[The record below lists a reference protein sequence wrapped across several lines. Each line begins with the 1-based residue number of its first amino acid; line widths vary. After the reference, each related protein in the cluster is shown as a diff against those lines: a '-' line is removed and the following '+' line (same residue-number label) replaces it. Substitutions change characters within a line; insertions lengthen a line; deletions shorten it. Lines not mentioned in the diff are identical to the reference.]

1 MSLETIANEL
11 KALKDYVILIFAF
24 NATGKTQLSVAYKN
38 ATKDV
43 NTGKHTGVYYNAFS
57 EDLFVW
63 DNDQE
68 NSGTDM
74 RLKILPSSLNQ
85 FHSFLYENLDMIM
98 EKLALY
104 SPNYRFRFNTYEDI
118 EKGIESITFF
128 LESDENEAI
137 KISRGEERIFVWC
150 FYLALLEVDG
160 WADEQD
166 AHIFIDDPVSSLDE
180 HNIFVTADTIFQQIE
195 KHFKKKRIII
205 TTHHIGLFSNLAN
218 RLTKGEKSDRYKN
231 ITDLRI
237 LKKVNGEAVLETPK
251 RNVFLY
257 HLHLLQVLDE
267 ASKDQLYTYHF
278 ALLRQLLENI
288 ASFLGTGRTGHTL
301 AEIGIENV
309 EDVVNVINTHSH
321 KSVYY
326 DQTEMMNAAEQR
338 HFNNV
343 FKKLVERYNFVYNA
357 GRP

>member
-11 KALKDYVILIFAF
+11 KALEEYVVLIFAF

-38 ATKDV
+38 ATKDAT
-43 NTGKHTGVYYNAFS
+43 TGKHTGVYYNAFS

-63 DNDQE
+63 DNDE
-68 NSGTDM
+68 GPTGADR
-74 RLKILPSSLNQ
+74 RLNILPSSLNQ
-85 FHSFLYENLDMIM
+85 FHSFLYENPDMVM

-104 SPNYRFRFNTYEDI
+104 SPSYRFRFNPYDDI
-118 EKGIESITFF
+118 EKGIESVTFF
-128 LESDENEAI
+128 LEADEGGSI

-160 WADEQD
+160 WADEQN

-180 HNIFVTADTIFQQIE
+180 HNIFITADTVFQQIE

-218 RLTKGEKSDRYKN
+218 RLTKGEKSSRYKN
-231 ITDLRI
+231 ITSLKI
-237 LKKVNGEAVLETPK
+237 LKKVGDEVVLESPK

-257 HLHLLQVLDE
+257 HLHLLQILDE

-301 AEIGIENV
+301 TEIGVENV
-309 EDVVNVINTHSH
+309 DDVANIINTHSH

-326 DQTEMMNAAEQR
+326 DQTEMMNAAEQK
-338 HFNNV
+338 HFNDIFN
-343 FKKLVERYNFVYNA
+343 KIVEKYKFVYNA
-357 GRP
+357 GQA